1 MISQMGLI
9 KQEEKPQMGF
19 DQTKNW
25 GNGFDQKLKKKKT
38 KMAPCEV
45 GKVIKVGDG
54 GWDRQGLGLKT
65 GSMNCSLGF
74 GNFRGI
80 EIVYEL

>member
-9 KQEEKPQMGF
+9 KQKEKPQMGF
-19 DQTKNW
+19 DQTTKRA
-25 GNGFDQKLKKKKT
+25 NGFDQKLKKKRT
-38 KMAPCEV
+38 KKAPCEV

-65 GSMNCSLGF
+65 GS
-74 GNFRGI
+74 
-80 EIVYEL
+80 